1 MFICKWRKNKYDFY
15 NIKWDGKQHSFSN
28 QPYLFANESRWNTIT
43 ENFNIT
49 HTTTNNLLGSARI
62 SDVLVDNNTVSFSNS
77 IANYSLNL
85 GDDFDNVNQINY
97 YDNNSDIAFS
107 TNILFNKSQYDNLI
121 QNLHVSFNWYGTI
134 HPIHY

>member
-1 MFICKWRKNKYDFY
+1 MEHY
-15 NIKWDGKQHSFSN
+15 N
-28 QPYLFANESRWNTIT
+28 R
-43 ENFNIT
+43 NFNIT

-97 YDNNSDIAFS
+97 YDNNVIS
-107 TNILFNKSQYDNLI
+107 LFQLI
-121 QNLHVSFNWYGTI
+121 FFLINRNMI
-134 HPIHY
+134 I

>member
-62 SDVLVDNNTVSFSNS
+62 SDVFLLSLSLLLSLSFSLLVDNNTVSFSNS
-77 IANYSLNL
+77 IANYSLN

-97 YDNNSDIAFS
+97 YDNNLQYRF
-107 TNILFNKSQYDNLI
+107 FN
-121 QNLHVSFNWYGTI
+121 
-134 HPIHY
+134 